1 MRWRIDDHGRLVITA
16 SKREQ
21 QSLQAAQR
29 RDQRGQCDPAFDS
42 DAFMHDLLEP
52 ITTDSELAWL
62 SEGCTDDLTSAPM
75 LALLG
80 SEMPGPDDLQDASG
94 MGLVH
99 VGRWTHE
106 GRLRQMYQPVLK
118 RWAFMSYAVTSPQ
131 RDLADSGVCI
141 WEGGELWGTDDVAVK
156 ALSKFEAQEIG
167 SGE

>member
-1 MRWRIDDHGRLVITA
+1 MRWRIDDHDRLVITV

-21 QSLQAAQR
+21 RSLQGAKR

-42 DAFMHDLLEP
+42 DDFTHDLLEP
-52 ITTDSELAWL
+52 MVTNSELDWL

-80 SEMPGPDDLQDASG
+80 EEMPGPDDPQDATG
-94 MGLVH
+94 MGLIH

-118 RWAFMSYAVTSPQ
+118 RWAFMSYQVTSPQ
-131 RDLADSGVCI
+131 RELAESGKCT
-141 WEGGELWGTDDVAVK
+141 WDGGDLWGTQGAAVK
-156 ALSKFEAQEIG
+156 ALADLAGREIT
-167 SGE
+167 SGG